1 MAIQTLDPFI
11 IDINLVSSTDLQK
24 HLSDYTSLLTAF
36 PDESALN
43 SLYWHTDSHSDPIT
57 SKIEFFKQLNSGEIK
72 LKDNNDGIVKDKS
85 SPADIRNK
93 NIRDQLN
100 DNSHLS
106 TSTGGIYGEP
116 VISGDNVDIVNKGYD
131 KEWKPLSPEQTHAN
145 ANAEWSVTNIVS
157 DKKQEII
164 IPPLEDQYT
173 TIELS
178 GEFGMKDMSAWFI
191 SWWIEKFRTAH
202 EVIKR
207 DLIELLGEDN
217 EYLVDFS
224 ESVGQLKNLDMYE
237 DTSTLPVYDDSV
249 EAIPNHSIPSTTS
262 SIALYCASEDSKQL
276 ISDLSK
282 ETNKVFRGNLMQM
295 IEDPS
300 RDEPITSI
308 MTPLDHNKTSHGL
321 NFVSDYSHN
330 TRMIIF
336 IETVHTAIQEHLKG
350 LWKVLELISNR
361 ENIMVQGKP
370 AQISLKVEEYTH
382 AVDLLKN
389 KIKKFSA
396 TKGEIIEPKFGRLTR
411 LQQTYTNTQVLGVP
425 GVIEE

>member
-11 IDINLVSSTDLQK
+11 IDINLVSSTDFQK

-116 VISGDNVDIVNKGYD
+116 VISGDNVDIVNKGYN
-131 KEWKPLSPEQTHAN
+131 KEWKPLSPEQTHSN

-178 GEFGMKDMSAWFI
+178 SAFGMKDMSAWFI

-237 DTSTLPVYDDSV
+237 DTSTLPIYDDNV

-282 ETNKVFRGNLMQM
+282 ETNKVFRKNLKQM

-308 MTPLDHNKTSHGL
+308 MTPLDHNKTSHGQD
-321 NFVSDYSHN
+321 FVSDYTHN

-389 KIKKFSA
+389 KIKKYSA
-396 TKGEIIEPKFGRLTR
+396 TKGEIVEPKFGRPTR
-411 LQQTYTNTQVLGVP
+411 LQQTYTNTQVLGVL

>member
-11 IDINLVSSTDLQK
+11 IDINLVSSSDLQK
-24 HLSDYTSLLTAF
+24 RLSDYTSLLTAF
-36 PDESALN
+36 PSETAMN

-57 SKIEFFKQLNSGEIK
+57 SKIDFFKKLNAGTIK
-72 LKDNNDGIVKDKS
+72 LKDNNDGIVKDKT
-85 SPADIRNK
+85 SPANIRNK
-93 NIRDQLN
+93 NIRDQLS

-116 VISGDNVDIVNKGYD
+116 VISGNNVDIVNKGYD
-131 KEWKPLSPEQTHAN
+131 KEWKPLSPDQTHSD

-164 IPPLEDQYT
+164 VPPLEGQYT
-173 TIELS
+173 DIELES
-178 GEFGMKDMSAWFI
+178 AFGMKDMSAWFV

-202 EVIKR
+202 EVVKR
-207 DLIELLGEDN
+207 DLLELLGDDN
-217 EYLVDFS
+217 EYFVDFS
-224 ESVGQLKNLDMYE
+224 ESVGQLKNLSMYE
-237 DTSTLPVYDDSV
+237 DTSTLPIYDDNV

-276 ISDLSK
+276 INDLSK
-282 ETNKVFRGNLMQM
+282 ETNKVYRKNLKQM

-300 RDEPITSI
+300 RDETITSI
-308 MTPLDHNKTSHGL
+308 MTPLDHNKTSHGQD
-321 NFVSDYSHN
+321 FVSDYPHN

-336 IETVHTAIQEHLKG
+336 IETVHKAIQDHLKG

-370 AQISLKVEEYTH
+370 AQISLKVEEFTH

-389 KIKKFSA
+389 KIKKYSA
-396 TKGEIIEPKFGRLTR
+396 TKGEIIEPKFGRPTR
-411 LQQTYTNTQVLGVP
+411 LQQTYTNAQVLGVP